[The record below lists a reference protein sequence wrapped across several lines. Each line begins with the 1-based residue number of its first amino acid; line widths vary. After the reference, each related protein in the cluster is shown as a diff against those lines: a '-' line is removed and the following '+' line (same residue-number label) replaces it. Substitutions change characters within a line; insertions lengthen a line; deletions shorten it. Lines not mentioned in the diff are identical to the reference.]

1 MLRGLPSRRSI
12 VGGPD
17 TSTDHRM
24 APRLLVLPGV
34 AHLVARPPREL
45 RAPRVLLSAP
55 ILYDACVHGYKCR
68 WKRRTDGMAHDAHV
82 CMCM

>member
-1 MLRGLPSRRSI
+1 MLRGLPSGRLVAR
-12 VGGPD
+12 GPD
-17 TSTDHRM
+17 TSANHRL

-34 AHLVARPPREL
+34 APLVARPPREL

-55 ILYDACVHGYKCR
+55 IMYDACVHGYKCR
-68 WKRRTDGMAHDAHV
+68 WKRRTHGMAYDAHA

>member
-1 MLRGLPSRRSI
+1 MLRGLPSIRLT

-17 TSTDHRM
+17 TSADHRL

-34 AHLVARPPREL
+34 APLVARPPREL

-55 ILYDACVHGYKCR
+55 IMYDACVHGYKCR
-68 WKRRTDGMAHDAHV
+68 WKRRTHGMAYDAHA